1 MGDATAPGQEP
12 SSGADS
18 KLADAGTE
26 AAEEPAS
33 QDPRAGDTGD
43 GPQPENRYQG

>member
-1 MGDATAPGQEP
+1 MGDAAAPGQEP
-12 SSGADS
+12 SSSADA

-33 QDPRAGDTGD
+33 QGSQAEDTGD
-43 GPQPENRYQG
+43 GLQPENRYQG